1 LDDGDG
7 EWIDFKRVPISMSS
21 LSVEDDEGEGL
32 ESDSM
37 CITGLSV

>member
-1 LDDGDG
+1 
-7 EWIDFKRVPISMSS
+7 MSS

-37 CITGLSV
+37 CITGSECVEVLLDIAFESVVDTI